1 MARAGLKLSPKFK
14 VPDPPW
20 TPGSSP
26 RDDQAGDKGGA
37 VGESAQRPAD
47 RRLTRGSRGPRAP
60 WRGAPRNA
68 PRSITPGPPSCR
80 GSAPKAHPSR
90 AWGTWKG
97 RAVRLSL
104 PRALRSSS
112 KFSLLRIFQV
122 PAKLG
127 MVAAVAAA
135 GAAVAA
141 VAAAAAAGRRAHSE
155 LHGRDCALCPAR
167 APSQPGERP
176 SPRALQPRPRLR
188 LRGPCPAGAQPPS
201 PRAPSAPSAS
211 ESPGCRPGT
220 RSPPAGGGILLPPHH
235 TTTLLKVGAGR
246 GLEETRLASRG

>member
-80 GSAPKAHPSR
+80 ESAPKAHPSR

-167 APSQPGERP
+167 APSHGESAPHPARCSPAPGSASAAPARREP
-176 SPRALQPRPRLR
+176 SLPAPVPPLRPRHPSLQGVG
-188 LRGPCPAGAQPPS
+188 LAPALLQLGVGYFCHPTTPP
-201 PRAPSAPSAS
+201 PF
-211 ESPGCRPGT
+211 
-220 RSPPAGGGILLPPHH
+220 
-235 TTTLLKVGAGR
+235 LKWVLGEG
-246 GLEETRLASRG
+246 